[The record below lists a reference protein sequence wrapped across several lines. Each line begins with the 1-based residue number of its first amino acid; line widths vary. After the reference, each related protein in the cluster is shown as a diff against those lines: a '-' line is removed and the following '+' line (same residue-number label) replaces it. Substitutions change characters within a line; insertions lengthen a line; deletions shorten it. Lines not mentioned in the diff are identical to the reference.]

1 MGGGGR
7 QRWPLY
13 MEQGVGNFVGGMKM
27 DSIQFGLYFATIRLD
42 SSAIQT

>member
-1 MGGGGR
+1 
-7 QRWPLY
+7 